1 MKNRNFHPSSRFGG
15 PGKGGPSSRPGG
27 PRRFGGRPGGSA
39 SGRPSGFSPRPGGG
53 QPREAVNQASIQSR
67 DRRKVGHRL
76 FLLKKAKEMV
86 REAYTG
92 KGASL
97 IQAIRA
103 IDDLDSAKSLLFTRM
118 DEWFKINFPEFSIE
132 SEETYA
138 KIVSNFGSRE
148 SIDFGKLSEIA
159 GEAKATTLAS
169 RANESFGSPL
179 TIQQANALRDL
190 SHAVIALGESR
201 RQLEKFVGAEAD
213 AVLKNVAHLS
223 DALVAARLLS
233 AAGSLEKLAE
243 MPSSTIQV
251 IGAEKSLFKHLRTH
265 GRSPPPKHG
274 LIFQSPLLRSAPKDQ
289 RGRIARALAG
299 KLAIAAK
306 ADCFTGNFIAPLLKE
321 QLEERLAE
329 IRRGKGKA

>member
-1 MKNRNFHPSSRFGG
+1 
-15 PGKGGPSSRPGG
+15 
-27 PRRFGGRPGGSA
+27 
-39 SGRPSGFSPRPGGG
+39 
-53 QPREAVNQASIQSR
+53 
-67 DRRKVGHRL
+67 
-76 FLLKKAKEMV
+76 MV